1 MTATGPGCAQS
12 GSESHW
18 HPSVVPLGCSSRLG
32 TFRRDRSVA
41 RRFHFGDNEIAFSS
55 LNIEPHGR
63 FLVAGVRRN
72 KVCGGQCRRK
82 FRYQRLSC
90 RVVSCCLTNGA
101 LARSMALRG
110 MPYSVCLQAVTGKLC
125 RGRLSKDAKRCAGK
139 CHAKRRWV
147 VEIPRPCGRE
157 REKSEKANLS

>member
-1 MTATGPGCAQS
+1 MLRVGRSRIGTRRWCLWGARLVSVRSAATAVS
-12 GSESHW
+12 
-18 HPSVVPLGCSSRLG
+18 LGD
-32 TFRRDRSVA
+32 FI
-41 RRFHFGDNEIAFSS
+41 EIAFSS
-55 LNIEPHGR
+55 LNIEPQWTILGGR
-63 FLVAGVRRN
+63 STSEQGLWRPVPPKIPVP
-72 KVCGGQCRRK
+72 KV
-82 FRYQRLSC
+82 
-90 RVVSCCLTNGA
+90 VVSCCLSNGA